1 MINEVNENEILWAGI
16 SEDVKIPTKKDENAD
31 YDIYAYFE
39 GGYLVIQPHETKM
52 IPTGLHVA
60 LNKKWKLV
68 LEERGSTGTKGMGK
82 RAGEVDSGFRGEI
95 FVPITNHNTRP
106 LIIIKKHIEQPEYL
120 KELAVIYPYEKAIC
134 QAGVVEV
141 PVLTSRTISVEALKA
156 IPSER
161 GEQCLG
167 DSGK

>member
-1 MINEVNENEILWAGI
+1 MINEVNEKEILWAGLE
-16 SEDVKIPTKKDENAD
+16 EDVIIPTKEDENAD

-39 GGYLVIQPHETKM
+39 GGYLIIQPHETRM
-52 IPTGLHVA
+52 IPTGLYVA

-68 LEERGSTGTKGMGK
+68 LEERGSTGTKGIGQ
-82 RAGEVDSGFRGEI
+82 RCGEVDSGFRGEI
-95 FVPITNHNTRP
+95 FVPITNHNNKP
-106 LIIIKKHIEQPEYL
+106 LIIIKSYVEQPSYL

-141 PVLTSRTISVEALKA
+141 PVLESKIISVEELKL
-156 IPSER
+156 IPSKRKES
-161 GEQCLG
+161 CLG